1 MHLCSN
7 DQITSSSSHEYP
19 EGWLYQLV
27 WLSDSF
33 TLLSSQ
39 FPRGHLAQKHV
50 SFWKHISLRVASF
63 SSLSTADMPWLAG
76 FQDQCRKLREG
87 WHPHLTELYDDERVN
102 VMKLKGREKIFWIV
116 MHPFSLWLFFVFS
129 PSTGQAWECLS
140 ACPVEERELSHRFCI
155 TPVTLTECECVKSC
169 GWPLKDESLK
179 TWVSELQQSCLGLA
193 GTDGS

>member
-1 MHLCSN
+1 M
-7 DQITSSSSHEYP
+7 SSHEHP
-19 EGWLYQLV
+19 EGWLCQPV

-39 FPRGHLAQKHV
+39 LPRGHLAQKRV
-50 SFWKHISLRVASF
+50 SFWKHISLCVASF
-63 SSLSTADMPWLAG
+63 ISLPTADMPWLAG
-76 FQDQCRKLREG
+76 FQDHCRKLRGG

-102 VMKLKGREKIFWIV
+102 VMKLKGREKYFGLGCILSACGCF
-116 MHPFSLWLFFVFS
+116 LFF
-129 PSTGQAWECLS
+129 PSTRQAWECLS
-140 ACPVEERELSHRFCI
+140 ACPVEERALSHRFCI

-179 TWVSELQQSCLGLA
+179 MWVSELQQSCLGLA